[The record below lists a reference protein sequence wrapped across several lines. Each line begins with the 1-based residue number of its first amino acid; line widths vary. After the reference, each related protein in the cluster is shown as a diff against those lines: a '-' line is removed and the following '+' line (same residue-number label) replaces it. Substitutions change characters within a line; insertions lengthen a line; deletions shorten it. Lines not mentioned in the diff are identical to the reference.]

1 MIFLTLLILSD
12 SLHYLPVGR
21 SSLICRTR
29 SLGSNT
35 GRSLNVGSRRVVAIV
50 RIALPGS
57 A

>member
-12 SLHYLPVGR
+12 SLHHLPVCR